1 MGILE
6 DRVATRDVRRINDR
20 NHVLAA
26 GELTCASATIRHSDG
41 AGHERG
47 RPQLSSVE
55 ITAHRVAVEACVLE
69 LADDH
74 ADVLLAQILSPVTR
88 NRDHDAG
95 FVAEAPM
102 ARGLAAEFG
111 KAVID

>member
-1 MGILE
+1 L
-6 DRVATRDVRRINDR
+6 
-20 NHVLAA
+20 
-26 GELTCASATIRHSDG
+26 ATIRHSDG
-41 AGHERG
+41 TGHERG
-47 RPQLSSVE
+47 HPQLSSVE

-74 ADVLLAQILSPVTR
+74 ADLLLAQILSPVTR

-102 ARGLAAEFG
+102 TRSLAAEFG
-111 KAVID
+111 EAVID

>member
-1 MGILE
+1 M
-6 DRVATRDVRRINDR
+6 
-20 NHVLAA
+20 
-26 GELTCASATIRHSDG
+26 ATIRHSDG
-41 AGHERG
+41 AGHEPG

-74 ADVLLAQILSPVTR
+74 ADMLLAQVLSPVTGKR
-88 NRDHDAG
+88 NHDAG

-102 ARGLAAEFG
+102 ARSLAAEFG
-111 KAVID
+111 KAVIS

>member
-1 MGILE
+1 M
-6 DRVATRDVRRINDR
+6 VM
-20 NHVLAA
+20 A
-26 GELTCASATIRHSDG
+26 GAMPMATIQHSDRRRRQLAPCHSVRG
-41 AGHERG
+41 G

-55 ITAHRVAVEACVLE
+55 ITAHRVAVEACVLK

-74 ADVLLAQILSPVTR
+74 ADVLLAQVLSPVTG
-88 NRDHDAG
+88 NRDHDPG

-102 ARGLAAEFG
+102 ARSLAAEFG